1 MRLREL
7 ARQPYAWALGLCVTI
22 HVLGVLVAP
31 NFWLR
36 LADKESV
43 FEHLGH
49 AVLAIACVVWLLV
62 SLGTRRGALVV
73 AWLMSAYLLFC
84 LLEEI
89 DWGEVYG
96 IDLGYSQME
105 KWTGGSPNL
114 HNARGLEH
122 TAFGWSLPWMS
133 APMLAYFASGLVP
146 RPRLGTLATVL
157 STRAETFWF
166 TVTVLVSAAF
176 DGLHLLHWRL
186 GYVPRAPA
194 GGSLGD
200 ALGWFQIAFYLLW
213 VLVGLRIQ
221 RELRATKPVSV

>member
-1 MRLREL
+1 MSLREL
-7 ARQPYAWALGLCVTI
+7 ARQPYAWALGLCVSI

-31 NFWLR
+31 HLWLR
-36 LADKESV
+36 LSNKESV

-49 AVLAIACVVWLLV
+49 ATLALACVVWLWAARR
-62 SLGTRRGALVV
+62 TRRDALVV
-73 AWLMSAYLLFC
+73 VALVSAYLAFC

-96 IDLGYSQME
+96 IDLGYTQLT
-105 KWTGGSPNL
+105 KWTGGPNL
-114 HNARGLEH
+114 HNAPALEH
-122 TAFGWSLPWMS
+122 TLLGWSLLWMT
-133 APMLAYFASGLVP
+133 APMVAYFSTGLLP
-146 RPRLGTLATVL
+146 RTRLSNVLA
-157 STRAETFWF
+157 TRAETFWF
-166 TVTVLVSAAF
+166 GATVLVSALF

-213 VLVGLRIQ
+213 VLVGIRLG
-221 RELRATKPVSV
+221 REQRATKPVSV